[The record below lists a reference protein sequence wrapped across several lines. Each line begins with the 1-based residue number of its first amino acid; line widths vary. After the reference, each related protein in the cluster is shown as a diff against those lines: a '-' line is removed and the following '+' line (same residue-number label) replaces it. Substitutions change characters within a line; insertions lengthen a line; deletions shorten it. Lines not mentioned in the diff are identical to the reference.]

1 MCRLILILTFF
12 IGITVQAQNIFPE
25 KFQDCNTDQFALES
39 DTTIARISD
48 DEFISIVIK
57 SFSKKTKQ
65 KINGI
70 LSMQIIVDLDGKSC
84 LLSIENKTNI
94 SSSKLNLKNTID
106 NHLIWNKPTK
116 KVAAIVILNFSDN
129 NISLKRFGLNGN
141 IGWHEISDKRIE
153 FIKVPIENKNYNTGN
168 NPKIVEDKRTN
179 SVWKLFNTNNSI
191 IPYNMSRSVD
201 IDSNGIVWYCT
212 DEGIVK
218 IDNEIWTVLT
228 AQNSPLPSNK
238 YGKTI
243 TTGLS
248 IDKQNRIWI
257 ESFGKVMMYDGNNW
271 VKYDTINSP
280 LKSVQDI
287 SVDRNGVIWFGTF
300 YGLVKYDNGE
310 WTKYTI
316 QNSKIPSN
324 NVRKVFLDYNKILW
338 VATDNGIS
346 KFDNNNWT
354 VFDTQNSLLP
364 SNSVACVNGDKNGN
378 IWIGT
383 NEVKGK
389 GGLIK
394 IDTLNQWTVYTKT
407 NSKLLSNTIWDIK
420 VEGNVIWLA
429 NTNGGL
435 VRFDGT
441 NWEIYNATNS
451 IIPDNYVSSIAI
463 DKKGNKWI
471 ATFDGLV
478 YTTR

>member
-1 MCRLILILTFF
+1 MRKLISIVTFF
-12 IGITVQAQNIFPE
+12 IGITVQAQNIFRE
-25 KFQDCNTDQFALES
+25 NFQGCNTDLFALES

-48 DEFISIVIK
+48 DDFISIVIG
-57 SFSKKTKQ
+57 SFDKKTKQ
-65 KINGI
+65 KIKGT

-84 LLSIENKTNI
+84 LLSIDNKTNI
-94 SSSKLNLKNTID
+94 SSSKLKIKNTID
-106 NHLIWNKPTK
+106 SYLIWNKPTK
-116 KVAAIVILNFSDN
+116 KVGAIVVLNFSDN
-129 NISLKRFGLNGN
+129 KISLKRLGMNGY
-141 IGWHEISDKRIE
+141 IGWHEISDKPNE
-153 FIKVPIENKNYNTGN
+153 FIKVPIENKNPNSNN
-168 NPKIVEDKRTN
+168 NPKIVEDKKTN
-179 SVWKLFNTNNSI
+179 SVWKLFNTSNSL

-243 TTGLS
+243 TTGLT
-248 IDKQNRIWI
+248 IDKQNRIWVK
-257 ESFGKVMMYDGNNW
+257 SFGKVMMYDGNNW
-271 VKYDTINSP
+271 IKYDTINSP

-300 YGLVKYDNGE
+300 YGLVKYDSGQ

-324 NVRKVFLDYNKILW
+324 NVRKVFLDNNNILW

-346 KFDNNNWT
+346 KFDNTNWT
-354 VFDTQNSLLP
+354 VFNTQNSILP
-364 SNSVACVNGDKNGN
+364 SNSIACINGDLYGN

-383 NEVKGK
+383 NEVKGN

-394 IDTLNQWTVYTKT
+394 IDSLNQWTVYTKT
-407 NSKLLSNTIWDIK
+407 NSKLPSNTIWDIQIEDK
-420 VEGNVIWLA
+420 IIWLA
-429 NTNGGL
+429 NTGGGL
-435 VRFDGT
+435 VRFDGI
-441 NWEIYNATNS
+441 NWEIYNFTNS
-451 IIPDNYVSSIAI
+451 IIPNNYVSAIAI
-463 DKKGNKWI
+463 DKKRNKWI